1 MELSRE
7 QCYRAIQSRDPRFD
21 GRFFIGV
28 HTTGVYC
35 RPICPARTPKQRNV
49 SFYPSAAAAE
59 DEGFRACRRCR
70 PETAPG
76 TPAWTGTSATVSRA
90 LRLIEEGVLDREGV
104 NNLAERLG
112 MGERQLRRLFREHV
126 GTNPGMVAQTR
137 RSHFARSLLDTTTLP
152 IAQVAHASGFG
163 SVRRFNEVIQRS
175 FGCTPGELR
184 RKRVPS
190 DGKLRLRVPVRRP
203 FAWNPVL
210 EFLGPR
216 TIPGA
221 ETIDGD
227 VYWRTV
233 SAAGARGVL
242 SARYDDRDGS
252 IHITMSDSL
261 RPGIA
266 SVVGGIRRLFDT
278 DADALGI
285 SLELCQDERLR
296 RHLQGKPVTRVPG
309 AFDRFE
315 VSVRAILGQQVSVK
329 GATTLAGRLVERYG
343 EPLSPN
349 GHEESL
355 THTFPTPERLSRARL
370 ESIGMPKQRADT
382 IRGLARAVTSGAL
395 DFEVGPSLQATVDA
409 LQALPGIGP
418 WTANYLAMRV
428 FREPDAFP
436 AGDLWLRKT
445 LSSSPKPKTE
455 REVERMSTP
464 WRPWRAYVAMTLWH
478 SLGKE

>member
-1 MELSRE
+1 
-7 QCYRAIQSRDPRFD
+7 
-21 GRFFIGV
+21 
-28 HTTGVYC
+28 
-35 RPICPARTPKQRNV
+35 
-49 SFYPSAAAAE
+49 
-59 DEGFRACRRCR
+59 
-70 PETAPG
+70 
-76 TPAWTGTSATVSRA
+76 
-90 LRLIEEGVLDREGV
+90 
-104 NNLAERLG
+104 
-112 MGERQLRRLFREHV
+112 MGDRQLRRLFREHV
-126 GTNPGMVAQTR
+126 GTNPVMVAQTR

-163 SVRRFNEVIQRS
+163 SIRRFNEVMQRS

-190 DGKLRLRVPVRRP
+190 DGKLRLRVPVRHP
-203 FAWNPVL
+203 FAWSPVL
-210 EFLGPR
+210 EFLRPR

-221 ETIDGD
+221 EAIEGD

-233 SAAGARGVL
+233 SAAGARGIL
-242 SARYDDRDGS
+242 SARYDDTDGS
-252 IHITMSDSL
+252 IHVTMSDSL

-266 SVVGGIRRLFDT
+266 LVVGGIRRLFDT

-285 SLELCQDERLR
+285 SLELRRDELVR
-296 RHLQGKPVTRVPG
+296 RHLRGKPAARVPG

-343 EPLSPN
+343 EPLPPN
-349 GHEESL
+349 GHGKPL
-355 THTFPTPERLSRARL
+355 THTFPTAERLCRARL
-370 ESIGMPKQRADT
+370 ERIGMPKQRADT
-382 IRGLARAVTSGAL
+382 IRGLARAVVSGEL
-395 DFEVGPSLQATVDA
+395 DFEVGRSLQATVEG
-409 LQALPGIGP
+409 LLALPGIGP

-436 AGDLWLRKT
+436 AGDLWLRKA
-445 LSSSPKPKTE
+445 LSSSTKPKSE
-455 REVERMSTP
+455 QEVERISTR